1 MKHFVAAVMLAS
13 AATLV
18 AARPAAAQAATW
30 NIDSAHSAASFAV
43 THMMVTTVRGEFG
56 KMSGQVGFDGSNFAG
71 VQVEATID
79 ASTIT
84 TREPKRDDHLKS
96 ADFFDVANFPTIT
109 FKSKKAEPAGPG
121 KFRLVGDLTMR
132 GVTKEVALDVT
143 ATDPVKGAR
152 GETRMGATA
161 TTKLNRKDFGVNWN
175 RALDT
180 GGVVVSD
187 EVAVT
192 IDLALVKK
200 DSAPKASN

>member
-1 MKHFVAAVMLAS
+1 MRNIAAVAL
-13 AATLV
+13 LV
-18 AARPAAAQAATW
+18 AATVAPSPARAQAATW
-30 NIDSAHSAASFAV
+30 DIDSSHSAASFAV

-56 KMSGQVGFDGSNFAG
+56 KMSGQVGLDGSNFAS
-71 VQVEATID
+71 VQAEATID

-84 TREPKRDDHLKS
+84 TREPRRDEHLKS
-96 ADFFDVANFPTIT
+96 ADFFDVAKYPTIT
-109 FKSKKAEPAGPG
+109 FKSRRAEPAGPG

-132 GVTKEVALDVT
+132 GVTKEVVLDVT

-180 GGVVVSD
+180 GGVVVAD